1 MINLHYLV
9 KHCNKKF
16 MRKGIFLL
24 LIWPVL
30 VQAQDKKSFLINGNI
45 KSVPENAQV
54 ILLGFN
60 GTDTLAK
67 TTVQQGIF
75 KLTGFVDNTDARI
88 ILFPSLQRR
97 LVVFMGG
104 DTVNIVGNS
113 ESDISITGSPS
124 NLDYEEFIYD
134 IKPINDY
141 VSFYRNQMMSATTQG
156 AHDTAAIMLNTAYNI
171 YQNAIDR
178 FIERKKNSP
187 VAALLLAY
195 SYDTDPN
202 RDVILLEKRYNQLD
216 STALQTQFAKNL
228 ASVIKQD
235 KVGAVGTQSVDFS
248 QADTAGK
255 NVSLSQFRG
264 KYVLIDFWASWCR
277 PCRMENPNVVA
288 AFNKYKDKNFTVLG
302 VSLDAE
308 KPNWIQAIHH
318 DNLTWTHV
326 SDLKQFQNAV
336 AELYHIKEIPQN
348 ILVDPTG
355 RIVARNLRGDALI
368 QKLNEILQ

>member
-1 MINLHYLV
+1 
-9 KHCNKKF
+9 
-16 MRKGIFLL
+16 MRKWIVILILLPFLGN
-24 LIWPVL
+24 
-30 VQAQDKKSFLINGNI
+30 AQSKKAFLINGSI
-45 KSVPENAQV
+45 KSVPENSEV
-54 ILLGFN
+54 VLLGFN

-67 TTVQQGIF
+67 TTVKQGSF
-75 KLTGFVDNTDARI
+75 TLAGSVDNIDARI

-104 DTVNIVGNS
+104 DTVNIAGNS
-113 ESDISITGSPS
+113 ENDMVITGSPS
-124 NLDYEEFIYD
+124 NLDYEEFLYD

-156 AHDTAAIMLNTAYNI
+156 LHDSAAIMLNTSYNI
-171 YQNAIDR
+171 YQNTIDR
-178 FIERKKNSP
+178 FLQRKKNSP

-202 RDVILLEKRYNQLD
+202 RDVVLLQKRYAMLQGD
-216 STALQTQFAKNL
+216 ALQTQFAKNL
-228 ASVIKQD
+228 ATVIAQD
-235 KVGAVGTQSVDFS
+235 LVGAVGTQSLDFS

-255 NVSLSQFRG
+255 KVSLSQFKG

-288 AFNKYKDKNFTVLG
+288 AYNKYKDKNFTILG

-308 KPNWIQAIHH
+308 KPNWIQAIHS
-318 DNLTWTHV
+318 DNLAWTHV

-348 ILVDPTG
+348 ILIDPSG
-355 RIVARNLRGDALI
+355 KIVGRNLRGPALD
-368 QKLNEILQ
+368 QRLNELLQ

>member
-1 MINLHYLV
+1 
-9 KHCNKKF
+9 

-24 LIWPVL
+24 LIWPVV
-30 VQAQDKKSFLINGNI
+30 VQAQEKKSFLINGSI
-45 KSVPENAQV
+45 KSVPENSQV

-67 TTVQQGIF
+67 TTVQQGVF
-75 KLTGFVDNTDARI
+75 KLTGFVDNIDARI
-88 ILFPSLQRR
+88 ILFPTLQRR

-104 DTVNIVGNS
+104 DTVTIVGNS

-141 VSFYRNQMMSATTQG
+141 VGFYRNQMMSATTQG
-156 AHDTAAIMLNTAYNI
+156 AHDTAVIMLNTAYNI

-178 FIERKKNSP
+178 FIERKKKSP

-202 RDVILLEKRYNQLD
+202 RDVLLLEKRYNQLD
-216 STALQTQFAKNL
+216 SLALQTQFAKNL
-228 ASVIKQD
+228 ATVIIQD

-248 QADTAGK
+248 QADTSGI

-288 AFNKYKDKNFTVLG
+288 AFNKYKDKNFTILG

-348 ILVDPTG
+348 ILVDPAG
-355 RIVARNLRGDALI
+355 KIVARNLRGDALV
-368 QKLNEILQ
+368 QKLDQIFQ